1 MKFEAILF
9 DFNGLIIDDEAIHFE
24 LFKKILREE
33 EIDLTEKDYWEKYLG
48 FDDKGLIKAVFLA
61 SEKTV
66 TPKKIK
72 NLIQEKNK
80 LYFPALK
87 NGLRIFPGVD
97 EFIKKASHIASLAIV
112 SGALRSEIEYVL
124 KETKLSSFFPI
135 IISADETKHG
145 KPDPEGYL
153 LALSRLKK
161 NNPKVTASHCLV
173 LEDSQAGIEAAKR
186 ARMTAFALTHTYAR
200 QQLSQADRVFKN
212 FDEIENFLS
221 LC

>member
-1 MKFEAILF
+1 MKFEACLF

-48 FDDKGLIKAVFLA
+48 FDDKGLIEAVFLA
-61 SEKTV
+61 SKKNV

-72 NLIQEKNK
+72 DLIQKKNK

-87 NGLRIFPGVD
+87 NKLRLFPGVD
-97 EFIKKASHIASLAIV
+97 EFIKKVSHSFSLAIV

-124 KETKLSSFFPI
+124 KETNLFSFFPI
-135 IISADETKHG
+135 IISAHETKHG

-153 LALSRLKK
+153 LALSGLKK
-161 NNPKVTASHCLV
+161 NNPKIVAANCLV

-186 ARMTAFALTHTYAR
+186 ARMTVYALAHTYPPE
-200 QQLSQADRVFKN
+200 QLENADKIFKN
-212 FDEIENFLS
+212 FDEIENFMKLY
-221 LC
+221 